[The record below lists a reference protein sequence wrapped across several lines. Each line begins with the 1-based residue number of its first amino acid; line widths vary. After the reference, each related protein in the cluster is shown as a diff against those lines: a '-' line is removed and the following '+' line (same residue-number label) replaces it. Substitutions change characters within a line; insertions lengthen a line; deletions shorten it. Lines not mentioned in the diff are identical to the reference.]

1 MSVASERSIR
11 AAIAIGGIA
20 AVAGICAVV
29 WYFSRGRHD
38 EFATLSG
45 HKDGTYALVL
55 SPDGKQL
62 ASGGGDGDIRIW
74 DVATRQTTKI
84 LTGHTGRVLSLAWSR
99 DGGTLASGG
108 EDCTVRLWDPVTGD
122 SKQMRSK
129 VSRPVQAVA
138 ISTDGKFLA
147 AAVENVIY
155 TWGTDLTVPA
165 KQLRGH
171 RLYVSG
177 MAFLPGKHELVT
189 FGTDKNLRFWD
200 LDTDKQIATLPAPTG
215 HCHGV
220 ALSADG
226 KELACIGGGKAQL
239 YDLDR
244 RKPLETIEPKARTL
258 CGIAFSPDRK
268 LLALGSEDKV
278 VVIWDL
284 AGKRELARLHGHA
297 YAVGPMV
304 FLPDGHTLVTAGYD
318 STLKYWKVE

>member
-11 AAIAIGGIA
+11 AAIAVGGIL
-20 AVAGICAVV
+20 AVAGVCVLV

-38 EFATLSG
+38 EIATLSG
-45 HKDGTYALVL
+45 TKDGAYSLVL
-55 SPDGKQL
+55 SPDGKLL

-74 DVATRQTTKI
+74 DVATKQTVRI
-84 LTGHTGRVLSLAWSR
+84 LKGHTGRVLALSWSK

-108 EDCTVRLWDPVTGD
+108 KDCTVRLWDPATGD

-129 VSRPVQAVA
+129 VTRPVQAVS

-177 MAFLPGKHELVT
+177 IAFVPGKHELVT
-189 FGTDKNLRFWD
+189 FGTDKNVRFWD
-200 LDTDKQIATLPAPTG
+200 LDTNKQITSLPAPTG

-226 KELACIGGGKAQL
+226 KELACIGGGKVQI
-239 YDLDR
+239 YDLEN
-244 RKPLETIEPKARTL
+244 RKPLETVEPKARTL
-258 CGIAFSPDRK
+258 TGITFAPDRK
-268 LLALGSEDKV
+268 LLALGSEDHV

-284 AGKRELARLHGHA
+284 AGKKELARLHGHA
-297 YAVGPMV
+297 AAVGPMV
-304 FLPDGHTLVTAGYD
+304 FLPDGRTLVTAGYD